1 MCIRDSLCAGPH
13 LMSTGCVKAVKLLNC
28 TGAYWRADANNKMLQ
43 RVYGISFP
51 KASQL
56 DEYVTMLE
64 EAKKRDHRKIG
75 KDLELFTIMEEGPG
89 FPFFLPKGMVL
100 KNLLIDYWREIHR
113 EAGYQ
118 EISTPVSYTHLDV
131 YKRQRLCRQLPHRY
145 QAHLPVLCHRFL
157 RSPLSLLKN
166 RGTGGLSLIHI

>member
-1 MCIRDSLCAGPH
+1 M
-13 LMSTGCVKAVKLLNC
+13 NC

-100 KNLLIDYWREIHR
+100 KNLLIDYF
-113 EAGYQ
+113 A
-118 EISTPVSYTHLDV
+118 
-131 YKRQRLCRQLPHRY
+131 
-145 QAHLPVLCHRFL
+145 
-157 RSPLSLLKN
+157 
-166 RGTGGLSLIHI
+166 